1 MWHDL
6 RHTHVALLIA
16 GGAHPKSVQAR
27 LGHASVTTTLNT
39 YGHLLPSLEEQLTEG
54 LESAYRESNGDQMG
68 PNEEPGVI
76 EFRQR
81 SEARPSPRGDR
92 VHGGDTPL
100 AVIGE
105 RRARVVTVD
114 LAGEPVAVEDRFR
127 DHPRGQTV
135 ANPVHAFDAGR
146 V

>member
-1 MWHDL
+1 MLAIFVSTVHFGARFL
-6 RHTHVALLIA
+6 VYRTVFGLSFYALI
-16 GGAHPKSVQAR
+16 V
-27 LGHASVTTTLNT
+27 
-39 YGHLLPSLEEQLTEG
+39 G
-54 LESAYRESNGDQMG
+54 LMESNFDR
-68 PNEEPGVI
+68 V
-76 EFRQR
+76 RD
-81 SEARPSPRGDR
+81 SYDARPSPRGDR

-100 AVIGE
+100 AVVGE

-146 V
+146 P